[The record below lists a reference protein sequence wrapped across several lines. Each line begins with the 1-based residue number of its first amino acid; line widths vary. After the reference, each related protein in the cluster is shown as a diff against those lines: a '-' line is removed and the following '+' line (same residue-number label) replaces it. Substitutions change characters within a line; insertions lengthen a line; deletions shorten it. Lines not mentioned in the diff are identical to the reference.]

1 MSKNMQEVEWQDE
14 ELEKAV
20 KNLLRIISK
29 EAKEEIWLKYQIC
42 FKKCKDGKISVRN
55 PEFKEI

>member
-1 MSKNMQEVEWQDE
+1 MQEVEWQDE